1 MAFKNFDVAKK
12 YAIQEDKPVKP
23 AEPAGLTKKPADEIL
38 IDKNGVP
45 FLQTS
50 MFKIRKDTTLNIR
63 ITAETKANI
72 DFLSKKFSISQSDL
86 ITALVNEA
94 MKKI

>member
-12 YAIQEDKPVKP
+12 YAIQEEKP
-23 AEPAGLTKKPADEIL
+23 AKPADEIL

-72 DFLSKKFSISQSDL
+72 DFLSKKYAISQSNL